1 MNEIFDQAR
10 KLGKDMLEC
19 EEAQKLYAARHKFD
33 NDEAAQKLMTEY
45 DELKNKWQSVMQD
58 DAADKKELTTLGD
71 EITAKEKEI
80 RANEVSME
88 LMKAESEYGAFVNSV
103 FNLISA
109 TIQGQDPSEMG
120 GCNPNGCA
128 GCSGCH

>member
-19 EEAQKLYAARHKFD
+19 EEAQKLYAARRKFD
-33 NDEAAQKLMTEY
+33 SDPTAQQLVAEY
-45 DELKNKWQSVMQD
+45 DALKDRWQSIMQD

-71 EITAKEKEI
+71 QITKKEQEI
-80 RANEVSME
+80 RSNEVSME

-109 TIQGQDPSEMG
+109 TIQGQDEG
-120 GCNPNGCA
+120 GCDPSCCA
-128 GCSGCH
+128 SCGGCH